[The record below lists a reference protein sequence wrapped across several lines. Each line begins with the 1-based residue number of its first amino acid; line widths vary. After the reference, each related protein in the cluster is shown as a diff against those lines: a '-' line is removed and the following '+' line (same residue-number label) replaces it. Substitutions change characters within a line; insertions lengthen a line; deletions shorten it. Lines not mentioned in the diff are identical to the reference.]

1 MHNHCILD
9 HLRLGV
15 GKHLSSEGQMETF
28 WDDGNVLKIYLGGSY
43 IGSHIN
49 QSLLENILNQWILL

>member
-1 MHNHCILD
+1 MHNHYILD

-15 GKHLSSEGQMETF
+15 GKYLTSEAQMETF
-28 WDDGNVLKIYLGGSY
+28 CDDGNILQVYFGGGY

-49 QSLLENILNQWILL
+49 